1 MGDVVRHLG
10 VADQPVNRKAIIFGG
25 LAVVLIGAPLL
36 SKMTSGEE
44 AKEVEV
50 VSAENRVIRSSILA
64 SGQLAYREQVQLRS
78 EVIGKALHVPVE
90 EGDLVSAGDVIVA
103 LDPEQFSSLVD
114 QQEANVRL
122 QEIAIERQRV
132 LLANV
137 ERRVQ
142 RQREL
147 FERELVDTNSYEAAE
162 NELAL
167 ASVDLRSRVE
177 SLEQARASLAQARD
191 NLAKTEIRSP
201 IDGIIIQLD
210 IKPGEA
216 VIAGTTNIPG
226 STLAVV
232 ADTSVM
238 LTEVNVDESDIAQV
252 RLGQQASIFPAAFPD
267 TGMPGVVETIA
278 TSAQRA
284 QGQQNLS
291 FEVRIRL
298 TDPDAVDVRPG
309 MSARAEVHVESSEN
323 ALAVP
328 LQAILYD
335 EDDAAEEEQPYV
347 FVIEDGVA
355 RRRDVT
361 LGLSSDSDMEVL
373 SGLSSGDTVI
383 SGPFRTLRHLRDG
396 ESVTVTDQE

>member
-1 MGDVVRHLG
+1 M
-10 VADQPVNRKAIIFGG
+10 NRKAIIFGG